1 MQQLNRVVNSSS
13 GCLLKKK
20 NKKKNKLARLDI
32 SIMSRCD

>member
-20 NKKKNKLARLDI
+20 NKKKKKLARLDI